1 VVIFLTIE
9 SGCEVSIPVDFFIKS
24 ILIPN
29 HNPFSPPPPLLDIL
43 HEMALI
49 YCWMANLR
57 VCYYVMIFW
66 PAQTGFISS
75 SSQALPSA

>member
-1 VVIFLTIE
+1 MVIFLTIE

-24 ILIPN
+24 LFPN
-29 HNPFSPPPPLLDIL
+29 HTPFSPSPPLLDIL

-49 YCWMANLR
+49 YCRMAILGI
-57 VCYYVMIFW
+57 CYDVMIFW

-75 SSQALPSA
+75 SSQAL